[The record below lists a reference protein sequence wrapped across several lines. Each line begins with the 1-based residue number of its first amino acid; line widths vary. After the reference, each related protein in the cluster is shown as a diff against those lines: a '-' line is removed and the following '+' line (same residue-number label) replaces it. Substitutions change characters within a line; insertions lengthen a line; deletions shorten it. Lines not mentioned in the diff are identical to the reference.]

1 MYNIHQTYG
10 KAQIV
15 KRLNFRTLDLN
26 LLRVFDAVMQERNL
40 TRAAERLAMTQPAVS
55 NAMRR
60 LREGLGDELVIRA
73 GYGVEPTPKA
83 LALWPAIRDA
93 LSQLRHTLV
102 PDVFDPA
109 TADNQFV
116 LAMADATATE
126 LIPELINTLNAEAP
140 GVRVRVLPLNTR
152 DPRELLRSQQID
164 LAIGYFPG
172 VSAELSAPH
181 LQDSKALFLS
191 ERLYDG
197 RYVAVMRKSHPLA
210 ANSELSLDDFCAA
223 RHLLV
228 SFSGRPYGFVDEAL
242 SAIGRSRR
250 VVMTVNQFFTAGQA
264 VAKADLLT
272 VLPEDFVTATGVS
285 DRLVVR
291 EIPLPMPTVHIDAL
305 WHHDSNDVPAQTWLR
320 QQIKRASMAR

>member
-1 MYNIHQTYG
+1 MKQ
-10 KAQIV
+10 
-15 KRLNFRTLDLN
+15 LNFRTFDLN

-60 LREGLGDELVIRA
+60 LREHLGDVLVSRA
-73 GYGVEPTPKA
+73 GYGIEPTAKA
-83 LALWPAIRDA
+83 LVWWPAIREA
-93 LSQLRHTLV
+93 LDQIQHTLA
-102 PDVFDPA
+102 PSVFDPA
-109 TADNQFV
+109 TAEDQFV

-126 LIPELINTLNAEAP
+126 LIPDLLNTLNAEAP
-140 GVRVRVLPLNTR
+140 YVRVRVLPLTTR
-152 DPRELLRSQQID
+152 DPREILRAREVD

-172 VSAELSAPH
+172 VSAELSTSH
-181 LQDSKALFLS
+181 LQEAKPQFMI
-191 ERLYDG
+191 ERLYEG

-210 ANSELSLDDFCAA
+210 QCAELSIDRFCEA

-242 SAIGRSRR
+242 AAMGKARR

-264 VAKADLLT
+264 VSKADLIT

-285 DRLVVR
+285 GQLVVR
-291 EIPLPMPTVHIDAL
+291 ELPLPMPAVHIDAL
-305 WHHDSNDVPAQTWLR
+305 WHHDNEFDAAQQWLR
-320 QQIKRASMAR
+320 AQIKRASTAR